1 MLLASDELAIAVP
14 SHTPDDIVPTL
25 VSDDDTTDEPSV
37 VALNIELLFIL

>member
-1 MLLASDELAIAVP
+1 MLFARLPFVIAVP
-14 SHTPDDIVPTL
+14 FQTPLVIVPTL

>member
-14 SHTPDDIVPTL
+14 CQTPVVIVPRVVSELFTTL
-25 VSDDDTTDEPSV
+25 EPSV